1 MSIAPCVLGGCSLF
15 VQYTLTRV
23 AKPQFDILI
32 TLRVRTGLYCL
43 YTATLCSASS
53 LRSSLSAY
61 CVAGFLTLPQHRHHA
76 PQSFQK
82 AFNQDCVVTLF
93 SCLAVLRG
101 VRLLYK
107 TTLFKTKKRKK
118 RKQRFVPR
126 IQKSKF
132 KPFGFLMKIL
142 LF

>member
-15 VQYTLTRV
+15 VQYPLTRV

-82 AFNQDCVVTLF
+82 AFYKQIEKENISDSYVYAAEKMRENFNFEDCKE
-93 SCLAVLRG
+93 G
-101 VRLLYK
+101 VKAFIEKRQAKYK
-107 TTLFKTKKRKK
+107 Y
-118 RKQRFVPR
+118 
-126 IQKSKF
+126 
-132 KPFGFLMKIL
+132 
-142 LF
+142 